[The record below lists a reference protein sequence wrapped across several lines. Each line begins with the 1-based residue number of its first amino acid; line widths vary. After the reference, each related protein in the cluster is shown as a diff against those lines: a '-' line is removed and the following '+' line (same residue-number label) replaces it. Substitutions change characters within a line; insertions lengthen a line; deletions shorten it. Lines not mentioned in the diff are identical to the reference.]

1 MLSAGFERAVP
12 TNERPHTH
20 AVDREATG
28 IGSCVLFGVQI
39 TNTACSSCDFAVHSI
54 ERVQF
59 TEKTK
64 CKNVV
69 VICVCGISGTLI
81 AQLM

>member
-1 MLSAGFERAVP
+1 MNSSF
-12 TNERPHTH
+12 
-20 AVDREATG
+20 
-28 IGSCVLFGVQI
+28 
-39 TNTACSSCDFAVHSI
+39 CSSCDFAGHSI

-64 CKNVV
+64 CKSEV
-69 VICVCGISGTLI
+69 VICIYGISEALI